1 MNEPNENV
9 AKTPKPLTPN
19 EDVQDLDANP
29 KEHSDRANTEKTIDE
44 NEKKTSFEQL
54 AISGNVGIIREFIDF
69 LFNNKKWW
77 LTPIIL
83 VLLLVGVMIALTTS
97 GAAPFLYTFW

>member
-9 AKTPKPLTPN
+9 AKNSKTLTPN
-19 EDVQDLDANP
+19 EDVQDLESNP
-29 KEHSDRANTEKTIDE
+29 KEPSDCDKAEKTIDE

>member
-9 AKTPKPLTPN
+9 AKTSKTLTPN
-19 EDVQDLDANP
+19 EDVQDLESNP
-29 KEHSDRANTEKTIDE
+29 KEPSDCDKVEKTIDE